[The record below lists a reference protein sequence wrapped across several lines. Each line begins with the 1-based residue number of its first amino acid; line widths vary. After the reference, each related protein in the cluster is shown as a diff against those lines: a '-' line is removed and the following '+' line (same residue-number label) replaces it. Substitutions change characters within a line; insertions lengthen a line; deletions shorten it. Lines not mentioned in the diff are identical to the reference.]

1 MEWKNV
7 KQIILM
13 YLLSSVVWMSSQQKE
28 LDYPCEEHTQYVF
41 PLLVSINFPF
51 ITLIKTP

>member
-1 MEWKNV
+1 MEWENV

-13 YLLSSVVWMSSQQKE
+13 YLLSHTYLHGKE
-28 LDYPCEEHTQYVF
+28 SWTMFVKNILNTFF